1 RGGDPARGG
10 TAERARLHAG
20 VHPRRLPAHRPAGP
34 RARPAPRQPEVRA
47 RRRGGRGGAERR
59 ADPPALGAARLP
71 QVRGD
76 VPCRV
81 QSTGARGALRP
92 VRRRTVPARGRP
104 ARSHRSSPRAS
115 CPRGRAGRGILPGLR
130 APASRAGHRH
140 AGRRLRADPGEP
152 GMILLKSPDEIER
165 MRRSSAIVAEILAA
179 VASRVRPGVTT
190 GELDTLAEELTRK
203 KGAKPAFKG
212 YVVGG
217 RTFPASICISVNDEV
232 VHGIPSRDRVLRDGD
247 LVGLD
252 FGVCCDGYFGDAAR
266 TVSVGRTSPEA
277 RRLMDVTAASLAA
290 GIEAIRPG
298 AHIADIS
305 GAIQDVAEG
314 AGFSLV
320 REFVGHGIG
329 RSLHEDPQVPNYRT
343 GTRGV
348 KLSEGLVLAIEP
360 MVNAGGPEV
369 YVKDD
374 GWTAATRDGR
384 LSAHFEHSVAVT
396 ANGPYILSKP

>member
-1 RGGDPARGG
+1 
-10 TAERARLHAG
+10 
-20 VHPRRLPAHRPAGP
+20 
-34 RARPAPRQPEVRA
+34 
-47 RRRGGRGGAERR
+47 
-59 ADPPALGAARLP
+59 
-71 QVRGD
+71 
-76 VPCRV
+76 
-81 QSTGARGALRP
+81 
-92 VRRRTVPARGRP
+92 
-104 ARSHRSSPRAS
+104 
-115 CPRGRAGRGILPGLR
+115 
-130 APASRAGHRH
+130 
-140 AGRRLRADPGEP
+140 
-152 GMILLKSPDEIER
+152 MILLKSPDEIER
-165 MRRSSAIVAEILAA
+165 MRRSSGIVAEILAE

-266 TVSVGRTSPEA
+266 TVPVGRTSPEA
-277 RRLMDVTAASLAA
+277 QRLMDVTAASLAA

-384 LSAHFEHSVAVT
+384 LSAHFEHSVAVM
-396 ANGPYILSKP
+396 ANGPYILSQP

>member
-1 RGGDPARGG
+1 
-10 TAERARLHAG
+10 
-20 VHPRRLPAHRPAGP
+20 
-34 RARPAPRQPEVRA
+34 
-47 RRRGGRGGAERR
+47 
-59 ADPPALGAARLP
+59 
-71 QVRGD
+71 
-76 VPCRV
+76 
-81 QSTGARGALRP
+81 
-92 VRRRTVPARGRP
+92 
-104 ARSHRSSPRAS
+104 
-115 CPRGRAGRGILPGLR
+115 
-130 APASRAGHRH
+130 
-140 AGRRLRADPGEP
+140 
-152 GMILLKSPDEIER
+152 MILLKSPDEIER
-165 MRRSSAIVAEILAA
+165 MRRSSGIVAEILAEIA
-179 VASRVRPGVTT
+179 CRVRPGVTT
-190 GELDTLAEELTRK
+190 GELDAVAEELTRK

-277 RRLMDVTAASLAA
+277 QRLMDVTASSLAA

-396 ANGPYILSKP
+396 ANGPYILSQP